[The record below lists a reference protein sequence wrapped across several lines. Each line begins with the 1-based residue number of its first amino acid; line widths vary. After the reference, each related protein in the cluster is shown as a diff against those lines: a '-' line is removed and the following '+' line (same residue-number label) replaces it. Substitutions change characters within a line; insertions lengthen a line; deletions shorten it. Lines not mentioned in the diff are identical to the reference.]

1 MDILN
6 SKDLINELKTLTSE
20 LEDIK
25 DGINKILNEIT
36 NQVFFIK
43 FKFDILDDENF
54 HILSEHC
61 ELFIEANENRIDWIE
76 NNFANIEELKSVND
90 EGSSISSNWNIGE
103 LLIEEG
109 SFYHYMIE
117 SELIKDLNI
126 PDFVSVNWH
135 ETIEYLKSDY
145 SYINYN
151 NKKYYVRRT

>member
-6 SKDLINELKTLTSE
+6 SNDLINELKTLKSE

-25 DGINKILNEIT
+25 DDVNNILNKIT
-36 NQVFFIK
+36 DQVSFIK
-43 FKFDILDDENF
+43 FKSDIFDDENF
-54 HILSEHC
+54 HRLFEYC